1 MNHFLKSHFFLIFY
15 KSHLFCLK
23 VLKPLDKKF
32 AANAAANGGSPPNEG
47 EVLNGRVKY
56 RGADRSEEEVQF
68 GEKDQVG

>member
-1 MNHFLKSHFFLIFY
+1 M
-15 KSHLFCLK
+15 K